1 MQKVNKFKYTLWE
14 DYNNGMYNNT
24 KNEENDIKKALIIFK
39 DFNRFD
45 SLCKK
50 VIENW
55 RVSCVENLT
64 NKHIN
69 RVAWIGQASL
79 NIVDF
84 IPGRITKKCW
94 KLLDSETQNKL
105 NKIAYNKILE
115 YERNDK
121 YLCEKV
127 GKSLF

>member
-14 DYNNGMYNNT
+14 DYKNGMYKNSE
-24 KNEENDIKKALIIFK
+24 NEEKDIKNALTIFN
-39 DFNRFD
+39 DFYRFEI
-45 SLCKK
+45 LCTK

-55 RVSCVENLT
+55 SVSCLENLT

-84 IPGRITKKCW
+84 IPEKITKKCW
-94 KLLDSETQNKL
+94 KLLDSETKNKL
-105 NKIAYNKILE
+105 NEIAYNKILE
-115 YERNDK
+115 YERNNK
-121 YLCEKV
+121 YLHKKV